1 MWLLGPQDDGSS
13 LLTLFLRL
21 SGIVSAVLLMHAFR
35 KGYQVRKK
43 FQALKDEG
51 IVCHSNS
58 RVGPWSNME

>member
-1 MWLLGPQDDGSS
+1 MWLLRLQDDASS
-13 LLTLFLRL
+13 LLTRFLRL
-21 SGIVSAVLLMHAFR
+21 SGIVLAVLLMHAFR

-51 IVCHSNS
+51 IVCYSNS